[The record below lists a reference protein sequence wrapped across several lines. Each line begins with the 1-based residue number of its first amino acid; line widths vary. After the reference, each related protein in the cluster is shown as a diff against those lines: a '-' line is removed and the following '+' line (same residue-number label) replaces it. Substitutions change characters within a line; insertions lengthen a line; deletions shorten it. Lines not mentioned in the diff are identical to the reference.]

1 MKCIRFIIC
10 SIVILAL
17 FGCSKERTNQKI
29 IQEYQSYE
37 HLPEL
42 AGWWNHLNNEGFWY
56 YFDLKD
62 CNILTVY
69 KRPDGEWGVQG
80 KDIYWYTSGDM
91 IYSFRKATLF
101 YGAWYYTD
109 HIRFSEDYQQ
119 VYRESEVDGE
129 WHPWL
134 QREVPPDAPWE

>member
-1 MKCIRFIIC
+1 MKCIRFIIS
-10 SIVILAL
+10 SIVILFL

-42 AGWWNHLNNEGFWY
+42 AGWWKEINDDGFWV
-56 YFDLKD
+56 YFDLKE
-62 CNILTVY
+62 CNMFSVY
-69 KRPDGEWGVQG
+69 RRPDGEWNVTGDDV
-80 KDIYWYTSGDM
+80 YWYTSGDM
-91 IYSFRKATLF
+91 LYTFRKAMPL
-101 YGAWYYTD
+101 YGAMYYTFYFQ
-109 HIRFSEDYQQ
+109 FSEDRQQ
-119 VYRESEVDGE
+119 VFCLSRDE